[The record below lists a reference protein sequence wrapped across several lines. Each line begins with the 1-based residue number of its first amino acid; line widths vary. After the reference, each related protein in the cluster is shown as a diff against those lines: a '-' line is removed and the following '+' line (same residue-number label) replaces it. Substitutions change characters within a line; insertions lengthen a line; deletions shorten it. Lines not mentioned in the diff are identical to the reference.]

1 VDRRPSLGFWSIPRK
16 LLVLLL
22 IAFLPASAIIVSSSL
37 VQRDRAIQEAGKG
50 AILLARSLA
59 AQQEQI
65 TAGTKQMLNTL
76 AQLSE
81 VKNLDAAA
89 CSKLFSQLHENYPA
103 YSLIAAMRPDG
114 SVFASDPPFEPGTSL
129 SDRKYVRDAIRT
141 HDFSAGEYILGRIS
155 KLPSFSF
162 AYPVLG
168 QDGKLILILSAS
180 LRLDEYA
187 HFLRN
192 ANLPEGSAVSIM
204 DHKGIRLFRFPEKNG
219 IGPGQ
224 PVPEASFRKMSGD
237 LDPGTFERTGEDGVP
252 RIYAFKQLRLREDY
266 TPYLYVSV
274 GYANRKIFQT
284 ANREMLGYLFIL
296 GTVVLL
302 VMCAAW
308 LFAHHLLILPIK
320 KLVETTRLFG
330 KGDLGTR
337 TGLPHSPNEVGQLA
351 KSFDDMASLLEIRD
365 TESQRAN
372 EALRAS
378 EEMFR
383 LLVENAPDAIFVQTQ
398 GLFAYV
404 NPAAVRLFGA
414 ASPDQLVGKP
424 SLDRVHPSFHE
435 TVRKRIHLLG
445 AEKKPLANAEVK
457 LIRIDGSIVDAESSA
472 VPITYNGHDGA
483 LVFVRDIS
491 ERKWAEKER
500 EHLNRLNQLI
510 LDAVNEGIIGL
521 DAEGRGI
528 FANPSA
534 MAMLGYELEEMLGKD
549 MHDLI
554 HHSKEEGSVYPRH
567 ECLTLITLKTGT
579 PHPMIENLFWRKNG
593 ESFPVVSSC
602 TPIIEAGAV
611 IGVVITFLDITE
623 RKRDEEIKSTLEAKL
638 RLAQKLEA
646 LGTLAG
652 GIAHDFNNILAP
664 IIGFTEI
671 ALNDVRHSSPLKNN
685 LEQVL
690 KAALRARDLVKQVL
704 TFSRPGRENERAPL
718 EISMIVK
725 EVMKLLRA
733 SLPATIEIRQYLEKG
748 CALAD
753 ATQIHQVLMNL
764 FVNAA
769 HAMND
774 TGVLEVNLIRIDLR
788 ESDLASLSLIGIRPG
803 AYLKL
808 SVSDSGGGIDEEIMK
823 QIFEPYFTTKEA
835 GKGTGLGL
843 AVVHGI
849 VRRHEGAVSVQ
860 SIVGKGTTFNIYIP
874 EIKLKAED
882 PSEPLDEVAKGN
894 ENILLVDDEQIMVEM
909 GTMILER
916 LGYKVT
922 SETDSPRALELFR
935 ANAGRFDLVITD
947 FTMPKLTGTVL
958 AKEISRIR
966 PGIPIIICTGFSE
979 TVTPSITEEF
989 DLAFIMKPFVVRDIA
1004 GLVRKL
1010 LDEASLKSS

>member
-1 VDRRPSLGFWSIPRK
+1 MGRK
-16 LLVLLL
+16 
-22 IAFLPASAIIVSSSL
+22 
-37 VQRDRAIQEAGKG
+37 G
-50 AILLARSLA
+50 
-59 AQQEQI
+59 
-65 TAGTKQMLNTL
+65 
-76 AQLSE
+76 
-81 VKNLDAAA
+81 
-89 CSKLFSQLHENYPA
+89 
-103 YSLIAAMRPDG
+103 
-114 SVFASDPPFEPGTSL
+114 
-129 SDRKYVRDAIRT
+129 
-141 HDFSAGEYILGRIS
+141 
-155 KLPSFSF
+155 
-162 AYPVLG
+162 
-168 QDGKLILILSAS
+168 
-180 LRLDEYA
+180 
-187 HFLRN
+187 
-192 ANLPEGSAVSIM
+192 
-204 DHKGIRLFRFPEKNG
+204 
-219 IGPGQ
+219 
-224 PVPEASFRKMSGD
+224 
-237 LDPGTFERTGEDGVP
+237 
-252 RIYAFKQLRLREDY
+252 
-266 TPYLYVSV
+266 
-274 GYANRKIFQT
+274 
-284 ANREMLGYLFIL
+284 
-296 GTVVLL
+296 
-302 VMCAAW
+302 
-308 LFAHHLLILPIK
+308 
-320 KLVETTRLFG
+320 
-330 KGDLGTR
+330 
-337 TGLPHSPNEVGQLA
+337 
-351 KSFDDMASLLEIRD
+351 
-365 TESQRAN
+365 
-372 EALRAS
+372 
-378 EEMFR
+378 
-383 LLVENAPDAIFVQTQ
+383 
-398 GLFAYV
+398 
-404 NPAAVRLFGA
+404 
-414 ASPDQLVGKP
+414 
-424 SLDRVHPSFHE
+424 
-435 TVRKRIHLLG
+435 
-445 AEKKPLANAEVK
+445 
-457 LIRIDGSIVDAESSA
+457 
-472 VPITYNGHDGA
+472 
-483 LVFVRDIS
+483 
-491 ERKWAEKER
+491 R

-534 MAMLGYELEEMLGKD
+534 TAMLGYELEEMLGED

-554 HHSKEEGSVYPRH
+554 HHSKGEGSVNPRH

-579 PHPMIENLFWRKNG
+579 PHPMIEELFWKKNG
-593 ESFPVVSSC
+593 ESFPVVFSC

-611 IGVVITFLDITE
+611 IGVVITFQDITE

-671 ALNDVRHSSPLKNN
+671 ALNDVSHSSPLRTS

-748 CALAD
+748 YALAD

-774 TGVLEVNLIRIDLR
+774 TGVLEVNLIRIDLKK
-788 ESDLASLSLIGIRPG
+788 SDLASLSLIGIRPG
-803 AYLKL
+803 TYLKL

-909 GTMILER
+909 GTIILER

-922 SETDSPRALELFR
+922 SETDSLRALELFR
-935 ANAGRFDLVITD
+935 ANAAGSIWSL
-947 FTMPKLTGTVL
+947 LTL
-958 AKEISRIR
+958 PCLS
-966 PGIPIIICTGFSE
+966 
-979 TVTPSITEEF
+979 
-989 DLAFIMKPFVVRDIA
+989 
-1004 GLVRKL
+1004 
-1010 LDEASLKSS
+1010 